1 MEWIGIN
8 KKNKKVM
15 ELSIKDFRYFIGCDC
30 AIYELND
37 ENEIDLSVEPVSST
51 IEGIDIHLNSV
62 ISERVNYQVKQIKP
76 ILRKLTS
83 LEREEVT
90 HLNKLWNGKND
101 NTEDNILIDAI
112 VTDYLTSI
120 SIDVFNWIEKD
131 LAIDAAQLP
140 TTNL

>member
-1 MEWIGIN
+1 
-8 KKNKKVM
+8 M

-37 ENEIDLSVEPVSST
+37 ENEIDLSVEPFSST